1 MYFGMGY
8 GERLSDV
15 IESAALSAAPRI
27 VVNCREDS
35 SVVDL
40 HIHSTYSDGV
50 DPPEALVEAA
60 VQVGLKHICIAD
72 HVNACVP
79 WLPDF
84 VSHIRRLADQYRD
97 QIEVLCGIETKIL
110 DLGGTLDAGP
120 DFYDQVDLV
129 FGAVHDIPTDEGLA
143 AAREDKLSHAQLLKF
158 WEEAFHGLLENP
170 HVHIIAH
177 PTAVLDTYGLNLS
190 RTSKI
195 RIARLARRY
204 GKALERNS
212 KYNVP
217 DKEFLDILVRRKVR
231 LVRGTDSHS
240 VDELVRMNGGN
251 RST

>member
-1 MYFGMGY
+1 
-8 GERLSDV
+8 
-15 IESAALSAAPRI
+15 
-27 VVNCREDS
+27 
-35 SVVDL
+35 VVDL

-50 DPPEALVEAA
+50 DPPEALIEAA
-60 VQVGLKHICIAD
+60 VEVGLKHICIAD

-84 VSHIRRLADQYRD
+84 AGHIRRLAEKYRGT
-97 QIEVLCGIETKIL
+97 IEVLSGIETKII
-110 DLGGTLDAGP
+110 DLRGTLDAGP
-120 DFYDQVDLV
+120 DFYGQVDLV
-129 FGAVHDIPTDEGLA
+129 LGAIHDIPTDEGFA
-143 AAREDKLSHAQLLKF
+143 AARDDKLSKTQLLTF
-158 WEEAFHGLLENP
+158 WQETFCRLLENP

-177 PTAVLDTYGLNLS
+177 PTAVLDAYGLNLS

-195 RIARLARRY
+195 EIARLARRC

-240 VDELVRMNGGN
+240 VDDLIRLNGGN
-251 RST
+251 RSI

>member
-1 MYFGMGY
+1 MGY
-8 GERLSDV
+8 GERLPDV
-15 IESAALSAAPRI
+15 IESGALSATVRS
-27 VVNCREDS
+27 VVNCKEDG

-60 VQVGLKHICIAD
+60 VRVGLKHICITD

-84 VSHIRRLADQYRD
+84 TSHIRRLADEYRD
-97 QIEVLCGIETKIL
+97 RIEVLCGIETKIL
-110 DLGGTLDAGP
+110 NLSGTLDAAD

-129 FGAVHDIPTDEGLA
+129 LGSIHDIPTDEGLA
-143 AAREDKLSHAQLLKF
+143 AERDDKLSDAQLMTF
-158 WEEAFHGLLENP
+158 WEEAFGRLLENQ

-177 PTAVLDTYGLNLS
+177 PTAVLDHYGLNLS

-195 RIARLARRY
+195 RIARRARLH

-212 KYNVP
+212 TYNVP
-217 DKEFLDILVRRKVR
+217 DPEFLDILVQRKVR